1 MGFQIQDGT
10 GKGYLSGVDSKNRL
24 LTSTINETA
33 FEHAAETGDA
43 YFIGTPQITLT
54 NAAASAVFF
63 LENQEN
69 RPLILGNFFITAEGT
84 TGGSPN
90 AFRVAF
96 YKNPTTIGPT
106 FSATTPLNQNFGSSN
121 ELESVAYYGAQ
132 GSGVSGGTLV
142 AALSLPI
149 GQFNIVPANLV
160 LEKGSSVA
168 ITIQPPAGNTSM
180 TIQFAA
186 RTILFDRN

>member
-24 LTSTINETA
+24 LTATINETA

-43 YFIGTPQITLT
+43 YFVGTPIITLT
-54 NAAASAVFF
+54 NANTSAIFF

-69 RPLILGNFFITAEGT
+69 RPLILGEFFINGEQTGAT
-84 TGGSPN
+84 TNS
-90 AFRVAF
+90 FRVNF
-96 YKNPTTIGPT
+96 VKNPTTIGPT

-121 ELESVAYYGAQ
+121 ELDSVSYYGAQ

-142 AALSLPI
+142 ATLTFQT
-149 GQFNIVPANLV
+149 GQFNRVPANLV
-160 LEKGSSVA
+160 LEKGSSLG
-168 ITIQPPAGNTSM
+168 ISIQPQTGSTNLAV
-180 TIQFAA
+180 QFAA